1 MSKKFKKRAYCT
13 NCCKNV
19 PHFRRMSGRFQETF
33 GHYLRKMR
41 IGPWYCLHCQKKKMI
56 LPPIVEDA
64 VDYKV
69 SRSKYLG
76 EDGDSEMWSRAC
88 SADSEQNDS
97 DSNESSSEAND
108 DNGQQNQHPV
118 ATGVGENESLNG
130 SHSEGNG
137 TPVHGQS
144 ELQPA
149 ASLAADEQ
157 QVNDVDA
164 GDWSSANALK
174 EPVCEQA
181 FAERHSYAASDTTPE
196 AEPVGNLVQD
206 LSPVLQ
212 LNRPY
217 RFTEKFRDSMVTRIL
232 EGKVTISS
240 LVENGEYCEAE
251 LVSWIAVK
259 VKRQEEK
266 IETLEFDLYS
276 YWRQSRDGDGVRS
289 NPPR

>member
-1 MSKKFKKRAYCT
+1 MSKKFMKRAYCT

-41 IGPWYCLHCQKKKMI
+41 IGPWYCLHCRKKTMI

-69 SRSKYLG
+69 SLSKDLG
-76 EDGDSEMWSRAC
+76 EVGDSEMWSRAR
-88 SADSEQNDS
+88 SADSKQNDS
-97 DSNESSSEAND
+97 GSNESSSEANCD
-108 DNGQQNQHPV
+108 DGQQTHQPV

-130 SHSEGNG
+130 NHSEDNG

-144 ELQPA
+144 ELLPE

-157 QVNDVDA
+157 PVSDVDA
-164 GDWSSANALK
+164 GDWSSANALR
-174 EPVCEQA
+174 EPVCEQT
-181 FAERHSYAASDTTPE
+181 FAERHRHAASGEMPE
-196 AEPVGNLVQD
+196 AEPAGNLVQD
-206 LSPVLQ
+206 PSPVLK

-217 RFTEKFRDSMVTRIL
+217 RFTEKFRDSMVARIL

-240 LVENGEYCEAE
+240 LAKNGEYCEAE
-251 LVSWIAVK
+251 LVSWIADK
-259 VKRQEEK
+259 VERQDEK

-276 YWRQSRDGDGVRS
+276 YWRQSRDDARP
-289 NPPR
+289 NAPR